1 MVAQDVKQSLEELH
15 PASFAWSVA
24 CCHGNYPEAEEVLQA
39 AYLKVLERRARFS
52 GRSSFKTWFFSVVRT
67 TALERRRRRRLR
79 HALLVGWARSEPRRE
94 CASDPQADTART
106 QRRSRILRALACLSS
121 RQRQVLELVFYQ
133 DLTLAEAAA
142 VLRVSLGAART
153 HYARGKK
160 NLSAALG
167 RRGGDD

>member
-15 PASFAWSVA
+15 PASFAWSLV

-67 TALERRRRRRLR
+67 TALERRRRRRVR
-79 HALLVGWARSEPRRE
+79 HALLIGWARSEPSTE
-94 CASDPQADTART
+94 TAPDPHADAART
-106 QRRSRILRALACLSS
+106 QRSARILRALTCLSS

-133 DLTLAEAAA
+133 DLTLAQAAT
-142 VLRVSLGAART
+142 VLRLSLGAVRT

-160 NLSAALG
+160 NLSAALA
-167 RRGGDD
+167 RGGADD